1 MDAQAPPIADQRV
14 EELTAALASARPA
27 PGGGA
32 AAAITASLGASLTA
46 MVSRLSLE
54 RPRYADY
61 EALHREAIAAADA
74 ARHELLG
81 TADADAA
88 AYAAYRAARALPNDT
103 ETEREMREAASRE
116 AARRATE
123 VPLETIRIC
132 HAQIELVLR
141 CVGRTNVHAAGDL
154 EVAALLLE
162 SAARAAAV
170 NVRANLPAVGDDGYA
185 GAMSAEVSQ
194 RLQHIQVT
202 VDRVREGI
210 ARGVTPPSAGGV

>member
-1 MDAQAPPIADQRV
+1 MDPQAQPIPDQRL

-32 AAAITASLGASLTA
+32 AAAVAASLGASLIA
-46 MVSRLSLE
+46 MVSRLSLG
-54 RPRYADY
+54 RPRHADH

-81 TADADAA
+81 RAEADAA
-88 AYAAYRAARALPNDT
+88 AYAAYRAARELPSDT
-103 ETEREMREAASRE
+103 DSERMTRESASRE
-116 AARRATE
+116 AARAATE
-123 VPLETIRIC
+123 VPLETLRIC
-132 HAQIELVLR
+132 DAQVELVLR
-141 CVGRTNVHAAGDL
+141 CVGRTNVHASGDL

-170 NVRANLPAVGDDGYA
+170 NVRANLPAIGDDGYA
-185 GAMSAEVSQ
+185 SAVSAEVSQ

-210 ARGVTPPSAGGV
+210 ARGVPGQPAASG